1 MPKCETVSEK
11 TGSSTSRMSCEI
23 RLLDRKKNRRLL
35 ISDNYLTDIPK

>member
-23 RLLDRKKNRRLL
+23 RLLDRKKQKAFDLRQLL
-35 ISDNYLTDIPK
+35 N